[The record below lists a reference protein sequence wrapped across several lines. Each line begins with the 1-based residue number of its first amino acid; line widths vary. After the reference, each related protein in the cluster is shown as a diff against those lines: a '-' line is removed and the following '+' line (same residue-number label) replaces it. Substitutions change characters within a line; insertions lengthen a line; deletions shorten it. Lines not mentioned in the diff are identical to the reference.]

1 MAAENRAI
9 VRFSDLEDA
18 RAALAA
24 MPPGRPFLLVSAPDA
39 AGRLGARYLL
49 EVARRV
55 LAERFPDSSCRAPS
69 PALLSTVVGGAP
81 ARAPGSAAGMTIVDV
96 AIDCGA
102 DVAAALDAIEA
113 GAPAILIAPH
123 PALEGLAEARGIL
136 ALRWNPNGALD
147 LMP

>member
-1 MAAENRAI
+1 MTAESRAI
-9 VRFSDLEDA
+9 VRFSDLDDA

-55 LAERFPDSSCRAPS
+55 LAERFPDSSSRPQS
-69 PALLSTVVGGAP
+69 RDLSTSVLGESP
-81 ARAPGSAAGMTIVDV
+81 SRDPGSAAGMTIVDV

-113 GAPAILIAPH
+113 DAPAILIAPH
-123 PALEGLAEARGIL
+123 PALEGLARARGIL